1 MADDSIKNIIA
12 EMSGK
17 ETSRLVLERAKAETA
32 ARNERIDEQA
42 AIAKRV
48 ATETLNESDRRN
60 ERWLQTHLG
69 NLTASEF
76 RAYCQ
81 QRYGYDPGV

>member
-1 MADDSIKNIIA
+1 MAEKAIA
-12 EMSGK
+12 DIVKEMSAS
-17 ETSRLVLERAKAETA
+17 TTARSDRDWKAAEKA

-42 AIAKRV
+42 AVAKRV
-48 ATETLNESDRRN
+48 ATETLNENDRRN
-60 ERWLQTHLG
+60 EAWLQTHLG

>member
-1 MADDSIKNIIA
+1 MADDNIADIVKQ
-12 EMSGK
+12 MSDS
-17 ETSRLVLERAKAETA
+17 TRSQPQHDWKAQQKA
-32 ARNERIDEQA
+32 ARDERIDEQA
-42 AIAKRV
+42 AVARRV
-48 ATETLNESDRRN
+48 AAETINENDRRN
-60 ERWLQTHLG
+60 EAWLQTHLG

>member
-1 MADDSIKNIIA
+1 MADDNVARVVA
-12 EMSGK
+12 EMSAS
-17 ETSRLVLERAKAETA
+17 TRSRTEHDWKAAEKA
-32 ARNERIDEQA
+32 ARDGRIDEQA
-42 AIAKRV
+42 AVAKRV
-48 ATETLNESDRRN
+48 ATETLNENDRRN
-60 ERWLQTHLG
+60 EAWLQTHLG